1 MIDAAAAPETE
12 SPSMSSTRSRP
23 LVLVMLLLA
32 GFSIAPAAPPAPAE
46 EPTKPAKLAQA
57 RFQAALEQYEL
68 IWAYFQ
74 QNRTDSFQV
83 YYWSR
88 LVLDSRR
95 DMGETPADRIA
106 ALKNHLVRMQKM
118 EELVRKI
125 RRLGFGLSS
134 DVGATRYYRL
144 EAEYWLARA
153 AEKEG

>member
-1 MIDAAAAPETE
+1 MR
-12 SPSMSSTRSRP
+12 SPRSRP
-23 LVLVMLLLA
+23 LVIVTLLLA
-32 GFSIAPAAPPAPAE
+32 GLSIAPAAPDASKVEPAG
-46 EPTKPAKLAQA
+46 PTPLAQA
-57 RFQAALEQYEL
+57 RYQAALDQFEL
-68 IWAYFQ
+68 IWTYFQ

-106 ALKNHLVRMQKM
+106 ALKNHLARMQKM

-144 EAEYWLARA
+144 EAEHWLAQA
-153 AEKEG
+153 TEKAR